1 MKKMSKNLK
10 KAIDNM
16 CKDCAYDELD
26 KGTWRQ
32 QVAACTIKRCP
43 LHPVRPVDEKYDGKN
58 KTYLTA
64 ELLDHW
70 RIKVEDLD
78 DRARSILKKDTEG

>member
-1 MKKMSKNLK
+1 
-10 KAIDNM
+10 M

-43 LHPVRPVDEKYDGKN
+43 LHSVRPVGDHN
-58 KTYLTA
+58 NSTYLTKK
-64 ELLDHW
+64 LLDHW
-70 RIKVEDLD
+70 RIKTVDLD
-78 DRARSILKKDTEG
+78 DRARSILKEDNEG

>member
-1 MKKMSKNLK
+1 MSKKLK

-43 LHPVRPVDEKYDGKN
+43 LHSVRPVDEKYNGIN
-58 KTYLTA
+58 QTHLTT

-78 DRARSILKKDTEG
+78 DRARSILKDDTEGSDV